1 MNTTVQRTIL
11 AGVAGTIV
19 MSIIMFLAPMMGLPE
34 MDAAAMLAGM
44 MGAPIVIGWAAH
56 FMIGIIF
63 ALGYTY
69 IFLPRVKISNLAVK
83 GALFGVAV
91 FVAAQIAI
99 AMMSAIMGPMPVPE
113 GGMML
118 MMIGSIIG
126 HIMYGIPV
134 AMIAK
139 PNP

>member
-1 MNTTVQRTIL
+1 MNTTVQRTVL
-11 AGVAGTIV
+11 AGVAGTII

-44 MGAPIVIGWAAH
+44 MGFPLAIGWAAH
-56 FMIGIIF
+56 FMIGIVF
-63 ALGYTY
+63 AIGYTY
-69 IFLPRVKISNLAVK
+69 IFLPRVKISNLVVK
-83 GALFGVAV
+83 GALFGIAV

-99 AMMSAIMGPMPVPE
+99 AMMSAIMGPMPTPE

-139 PNP
+139 PKL